1 MAEKEKKVVKET
13 FRSVFGTR
21 DIYGEDIIPWQELED
36 TVRSVMKLFNY
47 TEIRTPTFERTDL
60 FSRSIGSETDIVG
73 KEMYTFE
80 DRDGESLTLRPEG
93 TAPVVRAFIQHHMIQ
108 KTPVTKL
115 FYISPMYR
123 RERPQKGRFR
133 QFHQFGAEVIGSA
146 EAWADVEVMAVFDR
160 ICERRGLER
169 TFKINSIGCPECRPV
184 HRELLVTF
192 LEANR
197 DRLCDVCL
205 ERMLKNPL
213 RVFDC
218 KNEMCRVTLNSAP
231 LILDHLC
238 FECREHF
245 SEVQRLLGDLDISY
259 DVDSHIVRGFDYYTR
274 TAFEVLSELLGSQ
287 SAFMGGGRYDGLV
300 EELGGRTVPAVGF
313 AAGME
318 RMLLILEQI
327 RKDRLKTAGPFVYVA
342 CETEPLR
349 REAFSTMNLLRNAG
363 ISADG
368 DLLGRSLKA
377 QLKSAGRSAAE
388 YALIFREEEKAGKI
402 IILRNLTTGHQEE
415 LPPDDVVKTI
425 SKIKGGE

>member
-1 MAEKEKKVVKET
+1 MAKKGKKVKKET
-13 FRSVFGTR
+13 FKSVFGTR
-21 DIYGEDIIPWQELED
+21 DIFGEDILPWHELED
-36 TVRSVMKLFNY
+36 TVRSVMNLFNY
-47 TEIRTPTFERTDL
+47 TEIRTPTFEKTEL
-60 FSRSIGSETDIVG
+60 FSRSIGHETDIVG

-93 TAPVVRAFIQHHMIQ
+93 TAPVVRAFIQHYMIQ
-108 KTPVTKL
+108 KAPVTKL

-146 EAWADVEVMAVFDR
+146 EAWADVEVMAIFNR
-160 ICERRGLER
+160 ICERLGIEC

-197 DRLCDVCL
+197 AGLCKLCL
-205 ERMLKNPL
+205 ERMVKNPL

-218 KNEMCRVTLNSAP
+218 KNETCRVTLRSAP
-231 LILDHLC
+231 IVLDHLC
-238 FECREHF
+238 FECRENF
-245 SEVQRLLGDLDISY
+245 SEVRHLLDDLDISY
-259 DVDSHIVRGFDYYTR
+259 EVDSQIVRGFDYYTR
-274 TAFEVLSELLGSQ
+274 TAFEVLSELLGAQ

-300 EELGGRTVPAVGF
+300 EELGGESVPAVGF

-327 RKDRLKTAGPFVYVA
+327 RKDRVKTAGPFIYVA
-342 CETEPLR
+342 CEAEPLR
-349 REAFSTMNLLRNAG
+349 REAFKTVNLLRNAG

-377 QLKSAGRSAAE
+377 QMKSAGRSGAE
-388 YALIFREEEKAGKI
+388 YAVIFREEEKAGKI
-402 IILRNLTTGHQEE
+402 VILRNLNTGHQKEFS
-415 LPPDDVVKTI
+415 PSDVVKTI
-425 SKIKGGE
+425 RKIKVDI